1 MVVIPPMIF
10 GITVKDIAK
19 TFRSTHNN
27 RFILWAFEIWEIL
40 LVFFFNL
47 LIESSLT
54 KILRVLGFSYFQEDR
69 FKLIYSIS
77 ERILLNVVKHI
88 VIIGSLSAAYVC
100 LTTAIES
107 NKAMGFLW
115 SRFSLYSYNRY
126 LEYYIISTPLA
137 LFLSIA
143 TWATFRF
150 FSYGTT

>member
-1 MVVIPPMIF
+1 MIF

-27 RFILWAFEIWEIL
+27 RFINLGDSSG
-40 LVFFFNL
+40 FFFNL